1 MDRET
6 RLQFWKKI
14 GEVNPDVIAP
24 LINTAFNSNLPKWPS
39 LEQSFITLKKNN
51 GNTIIATDGL
61 SNHFDPT
68 LGNNNPNINGFEVE
82 IYVETNEEIADVTA
96 SYQFDLVYQMSLQVA
111 GGMKLKE
118 MLDKYGILT
127 SELYDIRVPA
137 EFQNSEGRAGVIL
150 GLPSSDVQDS
160 LQLSSSSIKIVNI
173 KLLTLDELK
182 YATENG
188 ASGRENLK
196 NLFAENSKTVSSL
209 TRKSVVS

>member
-1 MDRET
+1 MDREA

-14 GEVNPDVIAP
+14 GEVKPDVIAP

-39 LEQSFITLKKNN
+39 LEQSFITLKKTN

-61 SNHFDPT
+61 SSHFDPT
-68 LGNNNPNINGFEVE
+68 LENNNPNINGFEVE
-82 IYVETNEEIADVTA
+82 IYVETDEEIADITA

-182 YATENG
+182 YVTENG